1 MKVFHIR
8 FSTESSDHW
17 STFVLAE
24 SLNDVK
30 KALSRAEAKVRKGV
44 GQDAYNCCYVD
55 EIKEIKAESLSE
67 FEKGMV
73 DVYEQEIC

>member
-1 MKVFHIR
+1 M
-8 FSTESSDHW
+8 
-17 STFVLAE
+17 
-24 SLNDVK
+24 
-30 KALSRAEAKVRKGV
+30 